1 MFRQSRESKISDIL
15 RMIDDNPSNWK
26 KAAFYSDDEIL
37 PLLED
42 LQRRWEESNNEG
54 IPIDYATDE
63 ELDLLLAKARKYYYM
78 SEAEAV
84 SLVMARQQGL
94 RREPDRGEQGGSRI
108 RGFIDRIRGRRD

>member
-1 MFRQSRESKISDIL
+1 MFRQSRESKINDIL

-26 KAAFYSDDEIL
+26 KAAFYSDSEIM
-37 PLLED
+37 PLLEE

-63 ELDLLLAKARKYYYM
+63 ELDLLLSKARKYYYM

-84 SLVMARQQGL
+84 SLVMARQHGSSRSQE
-94 RREPDRGEQGGSRI
+94 REVQRGSRV
-108 RGFIDRIRGRRD
+108 REFIDRIRGKMG